1 MRYWLGIESTAHTF
15 GVAVIGEDGKILSD
29 ERDVYVPP
37 SGGLQPR
44 EVARHHTDV
53 APGVIKAALMK
64 AGISASK
71 VRALGVSYG
80 PGLGP
85 CLRVGVAISRAL
97 SAYYGW
103 GLFPVNHTVGHV
115 EISRLLSGFSDP
127 LAVYVSGG
135 NTNIVAWKD
144 GRYRVFGETL
154 DIAVGN
160 LLDSFAR
167 EVGLQHPGGPKIEKL
182 AREGS
187 SMGLIDLPYSVKGQD
202 VSFSGLLTAAVK
214 AFKSGE
220 KLERVAY
227 SLQETAFAMIAE
239 AAERALVHT
248 GKDSVISAGG
258 VAANKRLNEMLSY
271 VAEDHGVPFF
281 ATPIRMAGDNGA
293 MIAAVAMEM
302 DMGGVR
308 PSDPESVL
316 ATPKLRINDTDVNW
330 RVVGLKVDAGVQAPG
345 RGPEE
350 GRG

>member
-1 MRYWLGIESTAHTF
+1 MRYWVGIESTAHTF
-15 GVAVIGEDGKILSD
+15 GVSMVSEEGVIIAD

-37 SGGLQPR
+37 AGGLQPR
-44 EVARHHTDV
+44 EVARHHTNV
-53 APGVIKAALMK
+53 APDVIKKAFAK
-64 AGISASK
+64 AGIGPSE
-71 VRALGVSYG
+71 VTGIGVSYG

-85 CLRVGVAISRAL
+85 CLRVGVSVARAL
-97 SAYYGW
+97 SSYYGW
-103 GLFPVNHTVGHV
+103 RLFGVNHTVGHV

-144 GRYRVFGETL
+144 GRYRIFGETL

-182 AREGS
+182 ALEGEKL
-187 SMGLIDLPYSVKGQD
+187 GLIDLPYSVKGQD
-202 VSFSGLLTAAVK
+202 VSFSGLLTAAIKVY
-214 AFKSGE
+214 KSGE

-227 SLQETAFAMIAE
+227 SLQETAFAMLAE

-248 GKDSVISAGG
+248 RKDSVISAGG
-258 VAANKRLNEMLSY
+258 VAANSRLNQMLSL
-271 VAEDHGVPFF
+271 VAKDHGVPFF

-302 DMGGVR
+302 DMGGVSPED
-308 PSDPESVL
+308 PSKLLP
-316 ATPKLRINDTDVNW
+316 TPKLRMSDTDVYW
-330 RVVGLKVDAGVQAPG
+330 RITGLKLRVK
-345 RGPEE
+345 
-350 GRG
+350 